1 MAHIVGRSIVLR
13 EYRESDKAEIH
24 AWVNDPEV
32 TQHLSNIF
40 IRGHTV
46 PMSDGFVDSILR
58 NENRDAFHYVIA
70 DRTDEGYIG
79 QIDLAG
85 IDWVVRAGTLA
96 IVVPRRENRGKGYGA
111 EAIHLLLGY
120 AFDRINLNKVELEVY
135 EYNERAY
142 RLYLRLGFIEEGR
155 RRARVYR
162 NGRYY
167 ESIQMGI
174 LRDEFYAVNST
185 DHSAGSTK

>member
-1 MAHIVGRSIVLR
+1 MRVISARSISPESTGSCAQEPSPR
-13 EYRESDKAEIH
+13 GYDQDEYQR
-24 AWVNDPEV
+24 
-32 TQHLSNIF
+32 
-40 IRGHTV
+40 
-46 PMSDGFVDSILR
+46 
-58 NENRDAFHYVIA
+58 
-70 DRTDEGYIG
+70 
-79 QIDLAG
+79 
-85 IDWVVRAGTLA
+85 GTLA

-111 EAIHLLLGY
+111 EAIRLLLGY

-142 RLYLRLGFIEEGR
+142 RLYLRLGFVEEGR

-185 DHSAGSTK
+185 DHSAGNTK